1 MRSDVNFNS
10 SETLSQSCPSVIALI
25 SVMLNS
31 MISGLATRHSI
42 VSVTKGYKMEP
53 WTSLTHGR
61 SLRYL
66 ALLLSAVS
74 KDLTVDGI
82 GMMVGADFEVGVGAG
97 AAVAVAEV
105 AVHLR
110 IGTGVMTL
118 AGIAIAGALK
128 IITGVV
134 GAVAVAVAEVATETD
149 LIPAV
154 VGLVRVLVRI
164 TSQRTSLHT
173 TNPHQ
178 QYLNI
183 TSPRQQPLST
193 TSLRQQP
200 LSITSPRQ

>member
-105 AVHLR
+105 A
-110 IGTGVMTL
+110 
-118 AGIAIAGALK
+118 
-128 IITGVV
+128 
-134 GAVAVAVAEVATETD
+134 TETD

-173 TNPHQ
+173 TSPHQ